1 MARYDR
7 EDLYEK
13 VWTLTMQKAAK
24 EYGVSD
30 VALGK
35 TCRKLYFPDPG
46 RGYWNKMAANRPVEV
61 RPFLP
66 VIRIRE
72 CPHRAVAKTAST
84 EVPC

>member
-35 TCRKLYFPDPG
+35 TCRKLHIPVPG
-46 RGYWNKMAANRPVEV
+46 RGYWNKMAANQPVG
-61 RPFLP
+61 
-66 VIRIRE
+66 
-72 CPHRAVAKTAST
+72 ASAFPPRDSHQG
-84 EVPC
+84 EPSPGGCKDCFR